1 MNTKQIEKLK
11 EIIRE
16 KEKDADFNDYIFNY
30 CNEEQLKNIE
40 TIEDLNDYLDT
51 LNEDHDIT
59 NAEVIYYHSAIDYLK
74 QNDASL
80 MESLEIA
87 KEYGYTIDKLNSEL
101 LASLLK
107 TQNNEEAYYEVLE
120 NIKKECV
127 NIFEEVKD
135 E

>member
-1 MNTKQIEKLK
+1 MNAKQIEKLK

-16 KEKDADFNDYIFNY
+16 KEKDADLNDYIFNY

-40 TIEDLNDYLDT
+40 TIEDLNEYLDT

-59 NAEVIYYHSAIDYLK
+59 NVEVIYYHSAIDYLK

-80 MESLEIA
+80 IESLEIA
-87 KEYGYTIDKLNSEL
+87 KELGYSIENLNSEL

-107 TQNNEEAYYEVLE
+107 TQNNEEAYQEVLE

-127 NIFEEVKD
+127 NIFEEVQK
-135 E
+135 